1 MSEMLDD
8 YLGEMKNCRAQLI
21 AIVNRGSGFQAL
33 FFVVVVVVCLF
44 VCLLAFDIFDFS

>member
-21 AIVNRGSGFQAL
+21 ATVNRGSGFQAL
-33 FFVVVVVVCLF
+33 FFVVVVCLF